1 MKKNLFTYSL
11 IICLAIFSIRAE
23 SILPFSVSQ
32 FLKYRQMTDHQPEA
46 SGFAAPRMI
55 NGVEM
60 IEGFI
65 DIESSDVITK
75 LKQEGVI
82 VNCEFDGFITAQIPV
97 NRLTQI
103 CNLPGVIDVE
113 LGRLLEMCTDTT
125 LQVTHAGQ
133 VLNGGEF
140 GLPQGYDGTGVIVGI
155 IDSGFD
161 FQHIAFRKADDPSKT
176 RIVRVYDYTDA
187 TGHPVTI
194 GGNKL
199 PGSVF
204 MDDQIYDLTTD
215 INYENYDIN
224 THGTHTA
231 GIAAGTHV
239 NGYGGMA
246 PGADIVLCV
255 SHTISNS
262 LVDSEIAN
270 FIKYIYAYADSVG
283 KPCVI
288 SLSVS
293 SRNGPRDGNDKV
305 SKAVAQNTGPGHIFV
320 VAAGNNGNSISYS
333 HGATSPVKPYNI
345 LFGDST
351 ENADDSYIYRSVG
364 TASWVR
370 ATSVH
375 PVMRFH
381 ILDKETGR
389 IVWESDLVNSSKTI
403 YSSDFSDYFD
413 PLVETE
419 PSYIE
424 GRVVM
429 NTNHRKYY
437 VSCNIWNLKCKSYY
451 FHESGKIISR
461 YQIGASIYPPS
472 VVYTNQT
479 DSCYLDTWVSTSTG
493 FLSTYNQ
500 TVYVDKIT
508 DDGDTVLQAIEGYY
522 AVPSDECTINTIATG
537 DSTISVGGY
546 VARAGYRTWTGSP
559 NVTPPSWIGNYA
571 YFSSCQREGTGPT
584 GTALPTITAPAYNV
598 VSSLNHFAYQVN
610 ETSPRVVMIDSLGNY
625 WGAMSGTSM
634 ATPAVAGIIAQ
645 WLQINPTL
653 GPNDIKDI
661 IAQTANKDEFTQNE
675 EFGYHFGPNG
685 KIDAMAGARWLVAQI
700 PDDDIQ
706 FGDVNGD
713 GYISITDVTKLI
725 DYLLNPSD
733 DFPGFDRDAADLNH
747 DGIISIN
754 DVSALIDVLLE

>member
-11 IICLAIFSIRAE
+11 IICLAIFSIQAE

-32 FLKYRQMTDHQPEA
+32 FLKDRQMTDHQPEA

-65 DIESSDVITK
+65 DIESSDVIAK

-140 GLPQGYDGTGVIVGI
+140 GLPRGYDGTGVIVGI

-215 INYENYDIN
+215 IQSEADIN

-293 SRNGPRDGNDKV
+293 SKNGPRDGNDKV

-333 HGATSPVKPYNI
+333 QGATSPIKPYNI

-403 YSSDFSDYFD
+403 YSSDFSDYFG

-424 GRVVM
+424 GKVVM

-437 VSCNIWNLKCKSYY
+437 VNCNIWNLKCKSYY

-461 YQIGASIYPPS
+461 YQVGVSIYPPS

-479 DSCYLDTWVSTSTG
+479 DSCYLDTWVSTATG

-500 TVYVDKIT
+500 TVYFDKIT

-546 VARAGYRTWTGSP
+546 VARAGYNTWTGSP

-598 VSSLNHFAYQVN
+598 VSAYNHYANHVN

-700 PDDDIQ
+700 PDDEIQ

-725 DYLLNPSD
+725 DYLLDPSD